1 MQFYLNGYNPGDP
14 DTLQAAPG
22 AEKRLGGLPEAVDVL
37 IVGSGPAGT
46 LLAAQL
52 STFPGISTRLV
63 ERRGGPLQVGQAD
76 GVACRTVEMFEAFGL
91 SGRLVREAYWVNET
105 VFWRPSPEN
114 RAKIVRTGRIQDVE
128 DGLSE
133 FPHLIVNQARLQ
145 QYLLDYIHKSPTRL
159 VPDYGLELVSLRV
172 EPEGDHPVAVTLRN
186 LDTGVETAI
195 RAKYVVGCDGA
206 HSRVRDAIGAK
217 LQGDFANHAWG
228 VVDMLAVT
236 DFPDIRLKA
245 AIQSADEG
253 NILLI
258 PREGG
263 YMVRLYVDLGE
274 IDPDNR
280 DAFRLNTQER
290 VIEAAQRVLRPYTLD
305 VRNVVWFAVYQVG
318 QRVTDRFDDVPA
330 DQVGFRLPRVF
341 IAGDACHTHS
351 AKAGQG
357 MNVSMQ
363 DTFNLGWKLVSVL
376 EGRAGPE
383 LLRTYTLERHA
394 IAQGLINFDK
404 EWSKIMASPPKDPER
419 PEVPGVDPAEL
430 QAYFV
435 KSGRYTAGVAT
446 HYPPATVL
454 TATATHQALAK
465 GFTIGMRFHSASV
478 VRLADAKPMQL
489 GHAARADGAWRIYA
503 FGDASGERLRKL
515 AVFLAESKTSPIRR
529 FTPEGAD
536 IDTVIDVRAIFQQ
549 GHRDLKAEDLPS
561 LLLPRKGRFG
571 LIDYEKVYTPDLKNG
586 PDIFD
591 LRGIDRE
598 TGAIVVVRPDQHV
611 ANVLPLD
618 AHDALAGF
626 FARFLLNR
634 SRQIPRN
641 PMEPS
646 FRSGADVPSRGFQDG
661 QHGRGAAEVAQLAAK
676 GRDVLVAAGA
686 KAEEVAQH
694 VMAATEPGN

>member
-14 DTLQAAPG
+14 DILQAAPG
-22 AEKRLGGLPEAVDVL
+22 AEKRPEGLPEAVDVL

-63 ERRGGPLQVGQAD
+63 EHRRGPLQVGQAD

-91 SGRLVREAYWVNET
+91 SERLVRESYWVNET
-105 VFWRPSPEN
+105 VFWRPSPED
-114 RAKIVRTGRIQDVE
+114 RSKIVRTGRVQDTE

-145 QYLLDYIHKSPTRL
+145 QYLLDYMHKSPTRL
-159 VPDYGLELVSLRV
+159 VPDYGLEF
-172 EPEGDHPVAVTLRN
+172 VTLN
-186 LDTGVETAI
+186 VEAGGDYPVVVTLQNPDTGADASI

-206 HSRVRDAIGAK
+206 RSRVRDAIGAEP
-217 LQGDFANHAWG
+217 QGDFANHAWG

-280 DAFRLNTQER
+280 DAFRLNTQEK
-290 VIEAAQRVLRPYTLD
+290 VIETAQRVLRPYTLD

-318 QRVTDRFDDVPA
+318 QRVTDRFDDVPT
-330 DQVGFRLPRVF
+330 DQVESRLPRVF

-363 DTFNLGWKLVSVL
+363 DTFNLGWKLISVL
-376 EGRAGPE
+376 EGRAKPE
-383 LLRTYTLERHA
+383 LLRTYTIERHE
-394 IAQGLINFDK
+394 IAQGLIDFDK
-404 EWSKIMASPPKDPER
+404 EWSKIMASPPKNPER
-419 PEVPGVDPAEL
+419 PDVPGVDPEEL

-446 HYPPATVL
+446 HYPPSTVL

-465 GFTIGMRFHSASV
+465 GFTIGTRFHSAPV
-478 VRLADAKPMQL
+478 VRLADAKPVQL

-503 FGDASGERLRKL
+503 FGDTSGERLREF
-515 AVFLAESKTSPIRR
+515 ADFLADSETSPIRR
-529 FTPEGAD
+529 FTPKGAD
-536 IDTVIDVRAIFQQ
+536 SDTVIDVRAIFQQ
-549 GHRDLKAEDLPS
+549 GHRDLKVEELPPI
-561 LLLPRKGRFG
+561 LLPRKGRFG
-571 LIDYEKVYTPDLKNG
+571 LVDYEKAYTPDLKNG

-591 LRGIDRE
+591 LRGIARE
-598 TGAIVVVRPDQHV
+598 TGALVVVRPDQYV

-618 AHDALAGF
+618 AHDELSAF
-626 FARFLLNR
+626 FGEFLIA
-634 SRQIPRN
+634 SR
-641 PMEPS
+641 
-646 FRSGADVPSRGFQDG
+646 
-661 QHGRGAAEVAQLAAK
+661 
-676 GRDVLVAAGA
+676 
-686 KAEEVAQH
+686 
-694 VMAATEPGN
+694 